1 MCLAQSELRHRC
13 HQVPYGAMLSQI
25 CSIFVVDVCCWVP
38 GMIAAPQSWLVNGMG
53 YGIGFATWV
62 LHFQF
67 DWANTI
73 QRTARQRHS
82 GRAAGPSFFPR
93 RGQCFRPFRLL
104 RNFRYPP
111 HGALHITFRRSN
123 RFRPKQDECRFFLWS
138 CLSHFTR
145 QSLTSKNTN
154 KH

>member
-1 MCLAQSELRHRC
+1 
-13 HQVPYGAMLSQI
+13 
-25 CSIFVVDVCCWVP
+25 
-38 GMIAAPQSWLVNGMG
+38 
-53 YGIGFATWV
+53 
-62 LHFQF
+62 
-67 DWANTI
+67 
-73 QRTARQRHS
+73 
-82 GRAAGPSFFPR
+82 
-93 RGQCFRPFRLL
+93 LL

-123 RFRPKQDECRFFLWS
+123 RFRPKQDECWFFLWS